1 MRNIQIIGSPFNVF
15 FSSCGKRK
23 PKKFIW
29 TSDYNEIQVY
39 VDNALTKGCTLPFH
53 NKKFGWFCESRIIK
67 ENIFNDIINNIK
79 KYKNSYKKIFTC
91 DKELI
96 NLDPEL
102 FYFIPAGSNLPWTN
116 ENDYGIHAKT
126 KLISLISSPKEIT
139 SGHRHR
145 IFLAQQ
151 FQGIADFY
159 GGIFNSE
166 KIGVVN
172 NEHYHHASK
181 QKGLNPYMFSVV
193 IENYKYDD
201 YFTEK
206 ITDCFANGV
215 IPIFYGTNNIDKYFD
230 SSGIIMLND
239 NFNINLI
246 TKELY
251 YSKLESIKNNL
262 EFVKKMESAD
272 DLLYTKIM
280 ELI

>member
-1 MRNIQIIGSPFNVF
+1 MRNIQIIGSPFNVL

-29 TSDYNEIQVY
+29 TTQFNEIQVF
-39 VDNALTKGCTLPFH
+39 VDNSLIKGCTLPFH
-53 NKKFGWFCESRIIK
+53 NKKFGWFCESRIVK

-91 DKELI
+91 DRELI
-96 NLDPEL
+96 SRDPDL
-102 FYFIPAGSNLPWTN
+102 FCFIPAGSNLPWTQ
-116 ENDYGIHAKT
+116 ESDYGIHTKT

-145 IFLAQQ
+145 ISLAHQ
-151 FQGIADFY
+151 FKGIVDFY

-166 KIGVVN
+166 KIGIEN
-172 NEHYHHASK
+172 NQHYHHTSK
-181 QKGLNPYMFSVV
+181 QKALNEYMFSVT
-193 IENYKYDD
+193 IENFKYDD

-215 IPIFYGTNNIDKYFD
+215 IPIYYGTENINKYFD
-230 SSGIIMLND
+230 SSGIIMLDN
-239 NFNINLI
+239 NFNINSI

-262 EFVKKMESAD
+262 EIIKNMESAD
-272 DLLYTKIM
+272 DVLYTKIL